1 MRTLLAL
8 MLSAIFTGAPHP
20 GAVTRNSPGRGAL
33 QSSAPQSATPAPTT
47 YGMLVDRVKAAD
59 RTVDFTEL
67 RMAFT
72 ETPAYRGMMMGSY
85 QPLWRTLN
93 ARDFEGALKV
103 ADRVLEQDYVEPNAH
118 MVAAAA
124 HRELGHT
131 EQAEFH
137 SFVADGL
144 LRSITSKGDG
154 KTIETAYHVI
164 DISEEYALFR
174 SMSLTVKAQSIVGSP
189 VDGAPMVD
197 RMVVADGRTNEE
209 RVIFFSV
216 VNPMTMKRK

>member
-1 MRTLLAL
+1 MRTLVAL
-8 MLSAIFTGAPHP
+8 MLSAIFTTVPHP
-20 GAVTRNSPGRGAL
+20 GGSTGTSPDRGAAL
-33 QSSAPQSATPAPTT
+33 QSSAPQSVTPEPTT
-47 YGMLVDRVKAAD
+47 YALLVDRVKAAD

-72 ETPAYRGMMMGSY
+72 ETPVYSGMMMGFY

-93 ARDFEGALKV
+93 ARDFEGALKI
-103 ADRVLEQDYVEPNAH
+103 ADRVLQQNYAEPNAH

-144 LRSITSKGDG
+144 LQSVTSQGDG
-154 KTIETAYHVI
+154 KTAETAYHVI

-174 SMSLTVKAQSIVGSP
+174 SMSLTLKAQSIVGPP
-189 VDGAPMVD
+189 VDASVD
-197 RMVVADGRTNEE
+197 
-209 RVIFFSV
+209 S
-216 VNPMTMKRK
+216 

>member
-1 MRTLLAL
+1 MWTLVAL
-8 MLSAIFTGAPHP
+8 MLSAIFTAAPRP
-20 GAVTRNSPGRGAL
+20 GISTLNSPGRLAL
-33 QSSAPQSATPAPTT
+33 QSSAPQAVTPEPTT
-47 YGMLVDRVKAAD
+47 YAVLVDRLKAAD

-72 ETPAYRGMMMGSY
+72 ETPAYRGMMMGFY

-103 ADRVLEQDYVEPNAH
+103 ADRVLQQNYVEPNAH
-118 MVAAAA
+118 MVAAIA

-137 SFVADGL
+137 SVVANGL
-144 LRSITSKGDG
+144 LRSITSQGDG
-154 KTIETAYHVI
+154 KTVETAYHVI

-174 SMSLTVKAQSIVGSP
+174 SMSLTLKAQAIVGP
-189 VDGAPMVD
+189 PLDGAPIVD
-197 RMVVADGRTNEE
+197 RVVVIDGRANEE

-216 VNPMTMKRK
+216 ANPTTIKRK

>member
-1 MRTLLAL
+1 MRTLVAL
-8 MLSAIFTGAPHP
+8 MLSAMFTTVPHP
-20 GAVTRNSPGRGAL
+20 GGSPGNA
-33 QSSAPQSATPAPTT
+33 QSVTPEPTT
-47 YGMLVDRVKAAD
+47 YALLLDRLKAAD

-72 ETPAYRGMMMGSY
+72 ETPAYRGMMMGFY
-85 QPLWRTLN
+85 QPLWRALN
-93 ARDFEGALKV
+93 ARDFEGAIKV
-103 ADRVLEQDYVEPNAH
+103 ADRVLQQDYVEPNAH

-137 SFVADGL
+137 GFVADGL
-144 LRSITSKGDG
+144 LRSITSQGDG

-174 SMSLTVKAQSIVGSP
+174 SMSLTVKAQTMVAPP
-189 VDGAPMVD
+189 VAGAPMVD
-197 RMVVADGRTNEE
+197 RMVVVDGRANEE

-216 VNPMTMKRK
+216 ADPTTTKRK